1 MVIKTSRL
9 KNGMFFTM
17 LFSVKIEIYFGFRRK
32 RKRIREIQR
41 FIDLTDSQIYSP
53 LNNFL
58 ITVSINKNYII

>member
-1 MVIKTSRL
+1 
-9 KNGMFFTM
+9 MFFTM